1 MTKNCKVCEKVLGE
15 TCCTNENGGLFCS
28 VKCADI
34 DEGKTKEQ
42 PKVHTIDG
50 KQYVEVEREAKVGEK
65 VIIINAEDT
74 GGKYENGNIIIV
86 ESANYIGIENRSYA
100 SEINPEGFID
110 HCEYRVLEPID
121 SEDDLVTASAD
132 NPDQIIELLGN
143 LARRVTELEQ
153 RVNQYNALFRDLANR
168 SGEKFTAKQVAEI
181 IKALGVG
188 AND

>member
-1 MTKNCKVCEKVLGE
+1 M
-15 TCCTNENGGLFCS
+15 
-28 VKCADI
+28 A
-34 DEGKTKEQ
+34 KEQ

-50 KQYVEVEREAKVGEK
+50 KQYVEVERNVRVDDLILIVAAVETYDMYNNGDILIVGG
-65 VIIINAEDT
+65 IAD
-74 GGKYENGNIIIV
+74 NGV
-86 ESANYIGIENRSYA
+86 YSESAEYHAPGSGNRD
-100 SEINPEGFID
+100 GFIAD
-110 HCEYRVLEPID
+110 SEFVVIEPID
-121 SEDDLVTASAD
+121 SEEEEFVTASAD

-153 RVNQYNALFRDLANR
+153 RVSQYNALFRDLANQ

>member
-1 MTKNCKVCEKVLGE
+1 M
-15 TCCTNENGGLFCS
+15 
-28 VKCADI
+28 
-34 DEGKTKEQ
+34 
-42 PKVHTIDG
+42 KVHTIDG
-50 KQYVEVEREAKVGEK
+50 KQYVEVGRKAEVGEK
-65 VIIINAEDT
+65 VIIIDDKTIPDHN
-74 GGKYENGNIIIV
+74 GKIGVVMFTYDDGVSVDVN
-86 ESANYIGIENRSYA
+86 ESIDYY
-100 SEINPEGFID
+100 PFVFEG
-110 HCEYRVLEPID
+110 EYRVLEPID

-153 RVNQYNALFRDLANR
+153 RVSQ